1 VPELGATV
9 VEAVVDLSS
18 NAPAILNW
26 HQVTPAGSVA
36 ASNGLTWL
44 AALQRSSARCWPD
57 SQADAR
63 CGACGC
69 LVSLCGACGRQT
81 AL

>member
-26 HQVTPAGSVA
+26 HQVTPAGSA
-36 ASNGLTWL
+36 AATDGLTWL
-44 AALQRSSARCWPD
+44 RRPPAHLGMLLA
-57 SQADAR
+57 
-63 CGACGC
+63 
-69 LVSLCGACGRQT
+69 
-81 AL
+81 